1 MRVLLGCLVVTVVV
15 WVTLIVAFLVLGIDR
30 LAPA

>member
-15 WVTLIVAFLVLGIDR
+15 WVTLIAAFLVLGIDR
-30 LAPA
+30 LTPA